1 MSNCQIRGRKVKL
14 AKELVITIKIPLP
27 DISKAGKLGEK
38 ILVEGVKGLFPKDK
52 LPKGSTIDYQI
63 KEKEMT

>member
-1 MSNCQIRGRKVKL
+1 M